1 MRAKFL
7 QSCPTLYDPMHHS
20 PPGSSG
26 ILRAR
31 IVEWVCHA
39 LIQGI
44 FPTQGLNLSLLYLLD
59 WQAGSYHQCHLGR
72 PTSLAGFNQ
81 FARVAHRTQRSIL
94 LTRLLIYYKSLLLGN
109 SQMEE
114 IHRTKY
120 MGRGTEFPCPL

>member
-44 FPTQGLNLSLLYLLD
+44 FPTQGLNLSLLHLLD